1 MVRLSLKDINWP
13 RSIRVEGARTFA
25 FAVLDLK
32 GRYVVLPQDRKAFE
46 IGMSLHGSAIAK

>member
-1 MVRLSLKDINWP
+1 MVRLSLKDVSPP
-13 RSIRVEGARTFA
+13 RSIRVQGALTFA
-25 FAVLDLK
+25 FAVLNLK